1 MMDILS
7 LVKQHLYL
15 EVLQHVEPVA
25 KLKKGILKNKN
36 PRLHTD
42 EILLSLAISAN
53 NNENAKKALS
63 CIEQLQYCEA
73 HSSVILSETDIDTL
87 KRLGIRLTSE
97 DKFQF
102 NRIYQK

>member
-1 MMDILS
+1 MLIEP
-7 LVKQHLYL
+7 
-15 EVLQHVEPVA
+15 EVIEPVS

-42 EILLSLAISAN
+42 EVLLSLSISAN

-63 CIEQLQYCEA
+63 CIERLQYCEA

>member
-1 MMDILS
+1 MDNKILS
-7 LVKQHLYL
+7 DYEKFILIIEITNRLNSILPGFDINYDISYL
-15 EVLQHVEPVA
+15 DNTISINIY
-25 KLKKGILKNKN
+25 KY
-36 PRLHTD
+36 TD
-42 EILLSLAISAN
+42 Y

>member
-1 MMDILS
+1 MRLIT
-7 LVKQHLYL
+7 
-15 EVLQHVEPVA
+15 E
-25 KLKKGILKNKN
+25 KLTTTITIN
-36 PRLHTD
+36 
-42 EILLSLAISAN
+42 N

-87 KRLGIRLTSE
+87 KRLGISLTSE